1 MKIKTIT
8 YKVKGKVKKI
18 KNIVYDNRKEAD
30 YDRLRTLAQR
40 SFNKVK

>member
-8 YKVKGKVKKI
+8 YKVKGKVRTI

-40 SFNKVK
+40 SSNKVK